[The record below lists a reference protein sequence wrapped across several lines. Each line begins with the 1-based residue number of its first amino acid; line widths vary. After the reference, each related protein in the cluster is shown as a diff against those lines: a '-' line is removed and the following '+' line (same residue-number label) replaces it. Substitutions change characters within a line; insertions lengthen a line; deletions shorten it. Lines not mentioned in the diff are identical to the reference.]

1 MKLNFAGK
9 NEVEKKVKLT
19 FEVFP
24 VTSRENSVRM
34 SKKVEKSQRLSF
46 HLEMK
51 FQETNFL
58 IFIVT

>member
-24 VTSRENSVRM
+24 VTSRENSVWM